1 MSWACRMLL
10 MLITGVLCGCALS
23 DAAEIGFDLG
33 VTAQLDREHDPR
45 QRSSAGPETDCDRF
59 GRWRPVRLRHDQYEL
74 DAGIALARIHETRA
88 AHPLRRFITL
98 LASVGPP

>member
-33 VTAQLDREHDPR
+33 VTAQLDREHDVVVGLPR
-45 QRSSAGPETDCDRF
+45 PGRQIRVGLALSDRDELEIAPTFTYSSSEAATPRSSIPIM
-59 GRWRPVRLRHDQYEL
+59 L
-74 DAGIALARIHETRA
+74 
-88 AHPLRRFITL
+88 
-98 LASVGPP
+98 SVTS